1 MDDERLVAV
10 SPRHSVLLS
19 AEYLSFIDRAPRR
32 DYVVRTLAKR
42 QVGNMT
48 LMSGDMVIAS
58 EETRAEFPLAARY
71 PLHFRKA
78 FFPGQLHEDPQ
89 IEFDLHTA
97 ASTLIS
103 VPPPIGHTPN
113 TFRSCLLPGRP
124 YSKLSPFG
132 LEPEEANIAQ
142 AEKLSL
148 AEAAGLFRLIE
159 EAFELVLTLHAGG
172 LAHADLELHNLIVCS
187 TPLEI
192 LPIDFETAVRREAVT
207 DEVWAERCAADRR
220 LLLREALFLECALGR
235 QESKIA
241 EYCEAEIDS
250 LVKSP
255 KRFRKAIMQRSNMSA

>member
-19 AEYLSFIDRAPRR
+19 QEYLSFVDRAPRR

-42 QVGNMT
+42 QIGNMT
-48 LMSGDMVIAS
+48 LMSGDLVIAS
-58 EETRAEFPLAARY
+58 EDTRAEFPLAARY

-78 FFPGQLHEDPQ
+78 YFPGQMHDDPSV
-89 IEFDLHTA
+89 EFELHTA

-124 YSKLSPFG
+124 YEKLSPFG
-132 LEPEEANIAQ
+132 LEPEEANIAE

-148 AEAAGLFRLIE
+148 AAAAGLFRLVE
-159 EAFELVLTLHAGG
+159 EAFGHVLALHSGG
-172 LAHADLELHNLIVCS
+172 LAHGDLELHNLIVCS

-192 LPIDFETAVRREAVT
+192 LPIDFETAVRREGVT
-207 DEVWAERCAADRR
+207 EETWNERCAADRR
-220 LLLREALFLECALGR
+220 LLLREALFLQCTLGR
-235 QESKIA
+235 QENAIA
-241 EYCEAEIDS
+241 EYCEAELDT